1 MKNLMKKKK
10 TDIGKLKS
18 KDAASVLNSLINAK
32 KEYEITCEQETTKR
46 MKIKADMDK
55 YILKLQLQKEAFQL
69 ALHEEYSLRKQTI
82 EEMFSYVER
91 AYEDDKIEVVIGAL
105 NSIENIVK
113 ENPLQSIAKIGQ
125 AFEDDDV
132 ELEI

>member
-1 MKNLMKKKK
+1 MKKKK